1 MFYNFSILFW
11 KVLEELCYFL
21 IHYPF
26 LFHLLVLEM
35 LLSDHS
41 LGMFFTISSMQQS
54 DLFGKLFQK
63 MCGIAQ
69 PVPNFGCSQ
78 TSWFLP
84 CPVEVKGRQGE
95 EGSLWV
101 SGALCSLYA
110 WLLHYQRWGFPLG
123 VPLDPWGTGP
133 GFPGSGE
140 KLEELRKNE
149 LHSLILSEQMETLKA
164 VGERERAGR
173 GLSSPGQK
181 EINGAGGILEVTFQ
195 GGDF

>member
-1 MFYNFSILFW
+1 
-11 KVLEELCYFL
+11 
-21 IHYPF
+21 
-26 LFHLLVLEM
+26 M
-35 LLSDHS
+35 LLSDHL

-63 MCGIAQ
+63 NVWHSSA
-69 PVPNFGCSQ
+69 
-78 TSWFLP
+78 
-84 CPVEVKGRQGE
+84 CPKLRLFPDFMVSALSGGGEGKAGRGR

-110 WLLHYQRWGFPLG
+110 WLLHYQRWGFPLR